1 MEPNALHLSKRCSSK
16 EVTNDGASE
25 RPSSTTSRKDV
36 VIKVEEI
43 YLVNSS
49 LKIAIKNLK
58 KMEKVYDDIN
68 LIDPKKLHGING
80 IIKPLL
86 HVIYYEVW
94 FMFMDEII
102 HIQKDLIEY
111 FEFAQK
117 GEPQPRSKKE
127 LTDKIK
133 MLTKPISIPFFI
145 SPKLTFK
152 PPQIKLVVPPS
163 IYCGF

>member
-16 EVTNDGASE
+16 VVT
-25 RPSSTTSRKDV
+25 
-36 VIKVEEI
+36 IKVEEI

-49 LKIAIKNLK
+49 LKNAIKNLK

-111 FEFAQK
+111 FEFDRD

-145 SPKLTFK
+145 SSKSTLK
-152 PPQIKLVVPPS
+152 PPQIKLFVPSS
-163 IYCGF
+163 IYHYLCK